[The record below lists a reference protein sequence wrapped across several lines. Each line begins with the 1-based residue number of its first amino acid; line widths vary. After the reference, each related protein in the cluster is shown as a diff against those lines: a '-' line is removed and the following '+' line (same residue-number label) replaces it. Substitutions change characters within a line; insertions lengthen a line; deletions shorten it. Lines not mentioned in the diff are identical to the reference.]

1 MLIRASQVCLL
12 LLLLTGCA
20 LFAGS
25 PTAADTTLWPLQ
37 LAIER
42 ELANE
47 SGSTGAEESQSR
59 PAGQSDS
66 VSSEFSSPIPV
77 AVLAVVDST
86 ALAQESE
93 TAAAGQPLD
102 SEALRR
108 ERLVHQAL
116 SSALVNNALIE
127 VIQPEQASL
136 DQARG
141 EMIAVNSAAL
151 SAPTAEQLGEH
162 LGADILICALIDRE
176 GAEVNVVAQRAS
188 DGKLVY
194 HDTIKDWNILASP
207 EEEGE

>member
-1 MLIRASQVCLL
+1 MLIRASQVCLPL
-12 LLLLTGCA
+12 LMLSGCA

-25 PTAADTTLWPLQ
+25 PKSADTTLWPLQ

-42 ELANE
+42 ELAAE
-47 SGSTGAEESQSR
+47 SGSAAGEASQSR
-59 PAGQSDS
+59 PAGQSAS
-66 VSSEFSSPIPV
+66 VNSEFSSPIPV

-86 ALAQESE
+86 ALEQAGE
-93 TAAAGQPLD
+93 TAGAGQPLD
-102 SEALRR
+102 TEAMRR

-151 SAPTAEQLGEH
+151 SAPTAEQLGEN
-162 LGADILICALIDRE
+162 LGAEILICALIDRN

-194 HDTIKDWNILASP
+194 HDTIKDWDILANP
-207 EEEGE
+207 EQESE

>member
-1 MLIRASQVCLL
+1 MLIRASQVCLPL
-12 LLLLTGCA
+12 LMLAGCA

-25 PTAADTTLWPLQ
+25 PESADTTLWPLQ

-42 ELANE
+42 ELAAE
-47 SGSTGAEESQSR
+47 SGSVAAEAGQSR
-59 PAGQSDS
+59 PAGQSES
-66 VSSEFSSPIPV
+66 ASSEFSSPIPV

-86 ALAQESE
+86 ALGQEGE
-93 TAAAGQPLD
+93 TAGAGQPPD
-102 SEALRR
+102 TAALRR

-136 DQARG
+136 DQARS

-162 LGADILICALIDRE
+162 LGAEILICALIDRG

-194 HDTIKDWNILASP
+194 HDTIKDWDILANP
-207 EEEGE
+207 EEASE